1 MPDAL
6 TPAVA
11 PAPAAADPA
20 ARDCDISIIIV
31 NRDAAGL
38 LRDCLASIRRHAG
51 TLRVQSIVI
60 DNGSADDSVA
70 MAGREFPEVLVLPQG
85 RNLGYVP
92 ANNVGLRHA
101 RGPYSLFLNN
111 DAFVEEGALER
122 LVAFMDAHPRA
133 GAVSGKILN
142 PDRSDQG
149 TARRFPTVA
158 NAIFGRRS
166 WLTRLFPDNPWARRY
181 MVGRHRTDD
190 EPFEVETLS
199 SAAMMVRT
207 AEALAMGGMDEAF
220 YLYWV
225 DSEMCARFRRQG
237 FGIWCVPRAIIVHY
251 EGQGGSTKTF
261 RRRMRSTIGFHR
273 DSYLAYTKVHRLTP
287 WRPPAMLVAV
297 LLAIRCGLLV
307 ALQLLQPSRATS
319 SGGRN

>member
-1 MPDAL
+1 MTSAP
-6 TPAVA
+6 TPIAGTPPGRA
-11 PAPAAADPA
+11 
-20 ARDCDISIIIV
+20 CDISIVIV
-31 NRDAAGL
+31 NRDASGL

-51 TLRVQSIVI
+51 ALRVQSIVV
-60 DNGSADDSVA
+60 DNGSVDDSIA
-70 MAGREFPEVLVLPQG
+70 MARREFPEVLVLPQG

-92 ANNVGLRHA
+92 ANNVGLRVA
-101 RGPYSLFLNN
+101 LGDYTLFLNN
-111 DAFVEEGALER
+111 DAFVEEGALEC

-166 WLTRLFPDNPWARRY
+166 LLTRLFPGNPWSRRY
-181 MVGRHRTDD
+181 MVGRHRPDD

-207 AEALAMGGMDEAF
+207 REGLAMGGMDEDF

-237 FGIWCVPRAIIVHY
+237 FGIWCVPRAIIVHF

-261 RRRMRSTIGFHR
+261 RRRMRSTVGFHK
-273 DSYLAYTKVHRLTP
+273 DSYLAYTKVHGLAP
-287 WRPPAMLVAV
+287 WRPPALLVAA
-297 LLAIRCGLLV
+297 LLSVRCGLLV
-307 ALQLLQPSRATS
+307 LLQLLRPARATS